1 MNSFRGERTPR
12 PPPTVV
18 AQSPKREP
26 NPKHASAAN
35 SSYPDG
41 MATGLRSCQAMTD
54 HDVRSLVDRFNA
66 AWNDHDLNAAVLM
79 CTEDAAFESTGPFP
93 DGTRHVGRS
102 ALREAWEP
110 IFANPA
116 SHFVI
121 EEVVVLGNDR
131 AVQRF
136 RYDWGDGHIRGID
149 LFRCRDGLVAE
160 KLSYVK
166 G

>member
-1 MNSFRGERTPR
+1 
-12 PPPTVV
+12 
-18 AQSPKREP
+18 
-26 NPKHASAAN
+26 
-35 SSYPDG
+35 
-41 MATGLRSCQAMTD
+41 MTD

-66 AWNDHDLNAAVLM
+66 AWNDHDLDTAVMM
-79 CTEDAAFESTGPFP
+79 CTDDAVFESTGPFP
-93 DGTRHVGRS
+93 DGTRHVERD
-102 ALREAWEP
+102 ALRDAWEP
-110 IFANPA
+110 IFLNAA
-116 SHFVI
+116 SQFDI
-121 EEVVVLGNDR
+121 EEVVALADDR